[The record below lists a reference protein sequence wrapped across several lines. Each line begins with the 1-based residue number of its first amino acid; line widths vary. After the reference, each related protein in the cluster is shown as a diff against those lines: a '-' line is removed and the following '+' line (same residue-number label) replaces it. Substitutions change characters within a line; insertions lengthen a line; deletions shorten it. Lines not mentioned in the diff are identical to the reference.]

1 MISRQRKGIV
11 LITTMLTVVLVLM
24 LLSSVVYSNLGSLK
38 LTTNFYDK
46 ENALMA
52 AQSGAQYA
60 ITRLQNNI
68 LWKADPTATY
78 ELKTTDFEVREKD
91 GNVWGI
97 LTSTNGKKSVFRIKF
112 NYEDGDDGLDGMK
125 NSAQKIESPYI
136 STNNLGSSVPC
147 LAYPADEN
155 GVVRGKSISDGKK
168 TTFKPDTGVTAV
180 TIPKATCDLIV
191 EGFSGPA
198 VREATLNKP
207 FDSKSGYASQVVELY
222 ISIDPSSLNSD
233 SVISAAGNITASV
246 EQFSLR
252 ASEGSGS
259 PNMRSLGTVN
269 LDIGGGDSGLSI
281 DNGATIY
288 YGDNFSINNSSNSKV
303 KSQKSN
309 SGKNF
314 TALSWNDVPKASQN
328 ENPLTPGTYVWVR
341 NSSGQ
346 NELRHYANKIYHYGT
361 ALPNSGYEIMGADNG
376 KFSVDNKNL
385 AIMFDKNTYVGGDI
399 LIRSDI
405 NEYGTRPIV
414 GFASEK
420 QGDNS
425 TTILTST
432 GNVMISGATIGNGAI
447 TAAGNVNM
455 QGPSILESDPGVGVS
470 IYAKGDV
477 NLETIYNTTAHM
489 EEVLPT
495 ENKDT
500 KKPYDNV
507 TVNPS
512 TGLVED
518 KDTITQVP
526 TGGTLEDATLS
537 AVSGTSVNLREPCDY
552 CRTNNMIYCC
562 NGPDKSKWGFVNT
575 PKANEY
581 LRNVY
586 INGFN
591 DTDNNKDALQQYKH
605 LDTSVTWCACLF
617 HNGEEIIPHP
627 QEHKDNCE
635 YYRDVKKIYKQAQ
648 KDAKDKKSST
658 DEDNNMATVKDP
670 DLSNKLV
677 ASDKQTTNYENYKRD
692 QLTELIGRY
701 KGINY
706 SDQEIAGVI
715 YACGNINVNIGK
727 DSRLNLTGSM
737 VAYGKDPQKDGE
749 ATKSEG
755 KGNIYYKAKSVEM
768 TFDPNYINKLLE
780 IAAQRKVKV
789 RMFAS
794 Y

>member
-147 LAYPADEN
+147 LAYPANEN

-180 TIPKATCDLIV
+180 TIPKATCNLIV

-233 SVISAAGNITASV
+233 SVISAAGNVTASV

-385 AIMFDKNTYVGGDI
+385 TIMFDKNTYVGGDI

-420 QGDNS
+420 QGDNN

-477 NLETIYNTTAHM
+477 NLETIYNTTTHM

-495 ENKDT
+495 PNKDT
-500 KKPYDNV
+500 KKPYDNI
-507 TVNPS
+507 TIDSS
-512 TGLVED
+512 TGLAEEKETTSDTDED
-518 KDTITQVP
+518 NYHFNMQETARDAGVKVISPCRSCGSAGRAYCSNGKNYTNGIT
-526 TGGTLEDATLS
+526 
-537 AVSGTSVNLREPCDY
+537 
-552 CRTNNMIYCC
+552 
-562 NGPDKSKWGFVNT
+562 
-575 PKANEY
+575 
-581 LRNVY
+581 
-586 INGFN
+586 GFN
-591 DTDNNKDALQQYKH
+591 DSAEGREF
-605 LDTSVTWCACLF
+605 V
-617 HNGEEIIPHP
+617 E
-627 QEHKDNCE
+627 
-635 YYRDVKKIYKQAQ
+635 KIYKAGYNNEGLQSFRVWDQNVVVCSCINKHIKEGEYHDSNCEFYNDVQKIYAQAQ
-648 KDAKDKKSST
+648 ADRAKNGENTEQDKN
-658 DEDNNMATVKDP
+658 NNMATVKDP
-670 DLSNKLV
+670 ELSDKLV
-677 ASDKQTTNYENYKRD
+677 ADDMQTTNYENYKRD
-692 QLTELIGRY
+692 QLAGLISRY
-701 KGINY
+701 QGINY

-727 DSRLNLTGSM
+727 NSRLNLTGSM
-737 VAYGKDPQKDGE
+737 VAYGKDPQTGEE
-749 ATKSEG
+749 ATKSSD

-768 TFDPNYINKLLE
+768 NFDPNYINKLLTMS
-780 IAAQRKVKV
+780 AQRKVKV
-789 RMFAS
+789 KMFAN

>member
-1 MISRQRKGIV
+1 MLIKQRKGIV
-11 LITTMLTVVLVLM
+11 LITTMLTVVLVIM
-24 LLSSVVYSNLGSLK
+24 LLSSVVYSNLGSLR

-46 ENALMA
+46 ETALMA

-68 LWKADPTATY
+68 LWKADPTNAY
-78 ELKTTDFEVREKD
+78 ELKTTNFEVKEKD

-112 NYEDGDDGLDGMK
+112 NCEDGDGGLDGLK
-125 NSAQKIESPYI
+125 KKKKKIESPYI
-136 STNNLGSSVPC
+136 STNNLSSSVPR

-155 GVVRGKSISDGKK
+155 GVVRGKNVSDGKK
-168 TTFKPDTGVTAV
+168 TIFKPDTGVTAITV
-180 TIPKATCDLIV
+180 PNATCNLIV

-198 VREATLNKP
+198 VREATLTKP

-222 ISIDPSSLNSD
+222 ISIDPSSLKSD
-233 SVISAAGNITASV
+233 AVVSAAGNITADV
-246 EQFSLR
+246 AQFALR
-252 ASEGSGS
+252 TSEGSGA
-259 PNMRSLGTVN
+259 PNMRSLGNIDLNISQGLGISSDTTV
-269 LDIGGGDSGLSI
+269 
-281 DNGATIY
+281 Y
-288 YGDNFSINNSSNSKV
+288 YGDHFNVNGAHNDQI
-303 KSQKSN
+303 KSQQSD

-314 TALSWNDVPKASQN
+314 TAITWNDVPKAS
-328 ENPLTPGTYVWVR
+328 ENDNPITPGTYVWVR
-341 NSSGQ
+341 NGNQ
-346 NELRHYANKIYHYGT
+346 NELRHYANKIYYYGT
-361 ALPNSGYEIMGADNG
+361 ALPSSGYEVMNKSNS
-376 KFSVDNKNL
+376 KFSVDNANL
-385 AIMFDKNTYVGGDI
+385 TIMFDKNTYVGGDI

-414 GFASEK
+414 GFANEK
-420 QGDNS
+420 KGDNK
-425 TTILTST
+425 TTILTSA

-447 TAAGNVNM
+447 TAAGNISM